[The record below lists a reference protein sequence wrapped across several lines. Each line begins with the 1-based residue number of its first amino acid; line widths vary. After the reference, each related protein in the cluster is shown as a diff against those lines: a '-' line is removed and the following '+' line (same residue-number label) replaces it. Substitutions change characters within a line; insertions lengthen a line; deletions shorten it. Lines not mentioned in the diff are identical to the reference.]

1 MTMKTQIILFAWL
14 CSGLNLLAQPA
25 QLTREAY
32 RNRVENYSQVLKQQK
47 LKSMASTEGRKIA
60 FTGFLP
66 QIDITGEGTL
76 NLKEMDAWNGP
87 AGQYRNHTYQ
97 GAFVVAQPLYTGGS
111 LQARNKVAQ
120 ADEKLDRLSTELTL
134 DQIHYQSDAVYWNAS
149 AAHAMLLSAK
159 QYEDI
164 VQQQFNIIQDRF
176 DDGMISRTDLLM
188 ISTRKKEAELQY
200 IKARQ
205 NYTLAL
211 QKLNI
216 LTLYFRDADSER
228 LLLKTFLHSCTK

>member
-1 MTMKTQIILFAWL
+1 MKTQIILFAWL

-32 RNRVENYSQVLKQQK
+32 RDRVENYSQVLKQQK

-97 GAFVVAQPLYTGGS
+97 VVSSFVSDVQG
-111 LQARNKVAQ
+111 
-120 ADEKLDRLSTELTL
+120 RLSC
-134 DQIHYQSDAVYWNAS
+134 SN
-149 AAHAMLLSAK
+149 LLENS
-159 QYEDI
+159 
-164 VQQQFNIIQDRF
+164 
-176 DDGMISRTDLLM
+176 SRT
-188 ISTRKKEAELQY
+188 SW
-200 IKARQ
+200 
-205 NYTLAL
+205 N
-211 QKLNI
+211 
-216 LTLYFRDADSER
+216 RDPKSGV
-228 LLLKTFLHSCTK
+228 LS

>member
-32 RNRVENYSQVLKQQK
+32 RDRVENYSQVLKQQK

-97 GAFVVAQPLYTGGS
+97 GAFVVAQ
-111 LQARNKVAQ
+111 
-120 ADEKLDRLSTELTL
+120 LS
-134 DQIHYQSDAVYWNAS
+134 IPVVPC
-149 AAHAMLLSAK
+149 K
-159 QYEDI
+159 P
-164 VQQQFNIIQDRF
+164 
-176 DDGMISRTDLLM
+176 G
-188 ISTRKKEAELQY
+188 TR
-200 IKARQ
+200 
-205 NYTLAL
+205 
-211 QKLNI
+211 
-216 LTLYFRDADSER
+216 
-228 LLLKTFLHSCTK
+228 

>member
-32 RNRVENYSQVLKQQK
+32 RDRVENYSQVLKQQK

-134 DQIHYQSDAVYWNAS
+134 RFIIKVMQYTG
-149 AAHAMLLSAK
+149 MLLPPMPCSCPP
-159 QYEDI
+159 
-164 VQQQFNIIQDRF
+164 NN
-176 DDGMISRTDLLM
+176 MRTLC
-188 ISTRKKEAELQY
+188 S
-200 IKARQ
+200 
-205 NYTLAL
+205 N
-211 QKLNI
+211 NSI
-216 LTLYFRDADSER
+216 LS
-228 LLLKTFLHSCTK
+228 KTVLTTE

>member
-32 RNRVENYSQVLKQQK
+32 RDRVENYSQVLKQQK

-176 DDGMISRTDLLM
+176 DDGMISRTDPA
-188 ISTRKKEAELQY
+188 KKKRNCNTSKHAKT
-200 IKARQ
+200 IRW
-205 NYTLAL
+205 
-211 QKLNI
+211 
-216 LTLYFRDADSER
+216 LYKS
-228 LLLKTFLHSCTK
+228 